1 MPSEPKRSP
10 APTLTAVDVCVI
22 GLGAMG
28 SAAAKHLAAR
38 GARVLGL
45 EAFERGHGLGS
56 SGGLSRIIRL
66 AYFEHPDYV
75 PLLRKAWTLW
85 RDLERETGLSLLQET
100 GGLYLGP
107 GDGELVAGARR
118 SAETHGLAHELLDA
132 AEIARRHPALR
143 PDPSWVGLAET
154 QAGVL
159 APERCIEAHLGAA
172 ERDGAVLHFG
182 ERVVGWRRDG
192 DGVLIETTKDV
203 YRSSALVITA
213 GAWLGRLV
221 PSVAPFLQVE
231 RVPLHWFAPTGP
243 VGPLPVWIAEDSDGD
258 FYGFPLDEHGLKLA
272 RHGTGDAADPDTLD
286 RSPRPSD
293 EERVRAFARR
303 RLPVADG
310 PLRST
315 QVCMY
320 TRTPDGHFVID
331 RTDERVIY
339 ASACSG
345 HGFKFSS
352 VVGLILAD
360 LALAGRTGHPI
371 AFLSAARFVA

>member
-1 MPSEPKRSP
+1 
-10 APTLTAVDVCVI
+10 
-22 GLGAMG
+22 MG

-38 GARVLGL
+38 GARVIGL
-45 EAFERGHGLGS
+45 EAFDRGHGLGS

-66 AYFEHPDYV
+66 AYFEHSDYV
-75 PLLRKAWTLW
+75 PLLRRAWSLW
-85 RDLERETGLSLLQET
+85 RDLEAETGLSLLRET

-107 GDGELVAGARR
+107 GDGELVPGARR

-132 AEIARRHPALR
+132 AEIARRYPALR

-159 APERCIEAHLGAA
+159 APELAIEAHLRAA
-172 ERDGAVLHFG
+172 ERAGAVLRFG
-182 ERVVGWRRDG
+182 ERVTTWRRDG
-192 DGVLIETTKDV
+192 DGVVIETTKGV
-203 YRSSALVITA
+203 YRASTLVIAA
-213 GAWLGRLV
+213 GAWLGGLV

-231 RVPLHWFAPTGP
+231 RVPLYWFEPTGP
-243 VGPLPVWIAEDSDGD
+243 VGPLPVWIAEDPDGD
-258 FYGFPLDEHGLKLA
+258 FYGFPLDEHGLKVA
-272 RHGTGDAADPDTLD
+272 RHGSGDPADPDTLD
-286 RSPRPSD
+286 RSAHSAD

-310 PLRST
+310 RLRST
-315 QVCMY
+315 YVCMY

-331 RTDERVIY
+331 RTDEHVVY

-352 VVGLILAD
+352 VVGEILAD
-360 LALAGRTGHPI
+360 LALVGRTGHRI
-371 AFLSAARFVA
+371 GFLSAARFLA